1 MKKND
6 CNVIRDLMPLVL
18 DRVASDE
25 SRALV
30 EEHMGSCGKCRKQ
43 YEEMKAEMPG
53 ETRAEY
59 EKEQKTIVDAL
70 KQARRKK
77 RRRLRRATWPKASR
91 PPPRQKKPP
100 GRAASKK
107 RRSIKHC

>member
-77 RRRLRRATWPKASR
+77 RRRRILQIVLPAVRSVAIMI
-91 PPPRQKKPP
+91 
-100 GRAASKK
+100 GGAA
-107 RRSIKHC
+107 

>member
-6 CNVIRDLMPLVL
+6 CNVVRDLMPLVL

-30 EEHMGSCGKCRKQ
+30 EEHMNSCEECRKQ
-43 YEEMKAEMPG
+43 YEEMKADMPE

-59 EKEQKTIVDAL
+59 EAEQRNIMEI
-70 KQARRKK
+70 
-77 RRRLRRATWPKASR
+77 
-91 PPPRQKKPP
+91 
-100 GRAASKK
+100 GRA
-107 RRSIKHC
+107 HV